1 MRASLFAECCMPLP
15 FRFWRCKRQ
24 GPFEVSGTPKD
35 RSGERWAYA
44 KVVEIFGADLRSLAT
59 FRIVLALLVLADLAN
74 RATDLSAHYTDAG
87 VMPRTVLVEQLLS
100 PWAFS
105 LHLMNGGRLFQ
116 ALLFGVAALAAFGML
131 VGYRTRL
138 MTFVVWVLLLS
149 IQVRNPLVNG
159 SESPMLRMLFFW
171 GMLLPL
177 GAYWSVDRAWSALPR
192 PSPRF
197 LSLATFGLFLQ
208 IAFVYWFTSALKSGP
223 EWRTD
228 YSALYYAL
236 SLDQLATPIGQ
247 LLLDFPSLLQVL
259 TFGTFVLEALGPL
272 LLFCPF
278 FTGPVRTGAAL
289 AFMSFHFG
297 IWLTMDIGIFP
308 WISAF
313 CMVCFFPTWFWDRA
327 SKLRSML
334 LRRVEL
340 ARRLQLL
347 TARLGN
353 AIVTFSKAILSFLM
367 DAGQLLFAGPALPGA
382 PLADHPGGRVPPLVT
397 GAMGTTETRHDEAL
411 AEEPEPAELRS
422 SLATNLLAFFFIFYV
437 LCWNLTTATAFT
449 LPERTVPLGTFLGLD
464 QRWGMFAPYPSKEDG
479 WYVIP
484 GELRDGQEV
493 DLMHITRDDYG
504 MHRVSY
510 EKPQDVAATYKNE
523 HWRKYL
529 ENIYNQDFAS
539 QRLYFGRYI
548 CRQWNAR
555 HTGADTLE
563 NFRIIYMLEMTLPD
577 YRQSKPEK
585 VDLWNHKC

>member
-1 MRASLFAECCMPLP
+1 
-15 FRFWRCKRQ
+15 
-24 GPFEVSGTPKD
+24 VSGTPKD
-35 RSGERWAYA
+35 WSVERWAYA

-74 RATDLSAHYTDAG
+74 RATDISAHYTDAG
-87 VMPRTVLVEQLLS
+87 IMPRTVLVEQLLS

-105 LHLMNGGRLFQ
+105 LNLMNGGRLFQ

-177 GAYWSVDRAWSALPR
+177 GAYWSVDRARSALPR

-208 IAFVYWFTSALKSGP
+208 IAFVYWFTAALKSGP

-228 YSALYYAL
+228 YTALYYAL
-236 SLDQLATPIGQ
+236 SLDQLATPIGH

-259 TFGTFVLEALGPL
+259 TFGTVVLEALGPL

-278 FTGPVRTGAAL
+278 FTGPVRTGGAL
-289 AFMSFHFG
+289 AFMSLHFG

-327 SKLRSML
+327 STLRSVL

-340 ARRLQLL
+340 ARRLQLA
-347 TARLGN
+347 TARLAS
-353 AIVTFSKAILSFLM
+353 AIVSFSKAVLSFLM
-367 DAGQLLFAGPALPGA
+367 DARQLLLAGPALHGD
-382 PLADHPGGRVPPLVT
+382 PLADHTAAPVPSPAA
-397 GAMGTTETRHDEAL
+397 GAIGTAETRHV
-411 AEEPEPAELRS
+411 EEPEPAELRS
-422 SLATNLLAFFFIFYV
+422 SLATNLLAFFFIFYI
-437 LCWNLTTATAFT
+437 LCWNLTTATSFT
-449 LPERTVPLGTFLGLD
+449 LPERIVPLGPFLGLD
-464 QRWGMFAPYPSKEDG
+464 QYWGMFAPSPSDEDG

-484 GELRDGQEV
+484 GELRDGQKV
-493 DLMHITRDDYG
+493 DLMPITRDDYS
-504 MHRVSY
+504 MHPITY
-510 EKPQDVAATYKNE
+510 EKPQDIPATYKNE

-529 ENIYNQDFAS
+529 ENIYNQDHAD
-539 QRLYFGRYI
+539 QRLYFGQYI
-548 CRQWNAR
+548 CRQWNAH

-563 NFRIIYMLEMTLPD
+563 TFRIIYMLELTLPD

-585 VDLWNHKC
+585 VDLWNHEC

>member
-1 MRASLFAECCMPLP
+1 
-15 FRFWRCKRQ
+15 
-24 GPFEVSGTPKD
+24 VSGTPKD
-35 RSGERWAYA
+35 WSGQRWAYA

-59 FRIVLALLVLADLAN
+59 FRIVLALLVLSDLAN

-87 VMPRTVLVEQLLS
+87 IMPRTVLVEQVLS

-105 LHLMNGGRLFQ
+105 LHLMNGRALFQ

-138 MTFVVWVLLLS
+138 MTFVVWVVLLS
-149 IQVRNPLVNG
+149 IQLRNPLLNG

-177 GAYWSVDRAWSALPR
+177 GAYWSVDRARSALPR

-197 LSLATFGLFLQ
+197 LSLATFGLFMQ
-208 IAFVYWFTSALKSGP
+208 IAFVYWFTAALKSGP

-228 YSALYYAL
+228 YTALYYAL
-236 SLDQLATPIGQ
+236 SLDQLATPIGH

-259 TFGTFVLEALGPL
+259 TFGTVLLEALGPL

-289 AFMSFHFG
+289 ALMSFHFG

-327 SKLRSML
+327 STLRSVL
-334 LRRVEL
+334 LRRFEF
-340 ARRLQLL
+340 ARRLQLE

-353 AIVTFSKAILSFLM
+353 AIVAFCKAVLSFLM
-367 DAGQLLFAGPALPGA
+367 DARQILFSSPALHGDSLTDHTAGP
-382 PLADHPGGRVPPLVT
+382 VPPL
-397 GAMGTTETRHDEAL
+397 AAETRHG
-411 AEEPEPAELRS
+411 EEPQRAELRS
-422 SLATNLLAFFFIFYV
+422 SLATNLLAFFFIFYI
-437 LCWNLTTATAFT
+437 LCWNLTTATSFS
-449 LPERTVPLGTFLGLD
+449 LPERTVSLGPFLGLD
-464 QRWGMFAPYPSKEDG
+464 QYWGMFAPSPSREDG

-484 GELRDGQEV
+484 GVLRDGQKV
-493 DLMHITRDDYG
+493 DLMPITRDDYG
-504 MHRVSY
+504 MHPVSY
-510 EKPQDVAATYKNE
+510 EKPQDIPATYKNE

-529 ENIYNQDFAS
+529 ENIYNQDHAD
-539 QRLYFGRYI
+539 QRLYFGQYI

-563 NFRIIYMLEMTLPD
+563 TFRIIYMLELTLPD
-577 YRQSKPEK
+577 HRQSKPEK

>member
-1 MRASLFAECCMPLP
+1 M
-15 FRFWRCKRQ
+15 
-24 GPFEVSGTPKD
+24 SGTPKD
-35 RSGERWAYA
+35 WPVQRWAYA

-59 FRIVLALLVLADLAN
+59 FRIVLALLVLSDLAN

-87 VMPRTVLVEQLLS
+87 IMPRTVLVEQVLS

-105 LHLMNGGRLFQ
+105 LDLMNGGRLFQ
-116 ALLFGVAALAAFGML
+116 ALLFGVAAFAAFGML

-149 IQVRNPLVNG
+149 IQLRNPLLNG
-159 SESPMLRMLFFW
+159 SESPLLRMLFFW

-177 GAYWSVDRAWSALPR
+177 GAYWSVDRARSGLPR

-197 LSLATFGLFLQ
+197 LSLATFGLFVQ
-208 IAFVYWFTSALKSGP
+208 IALVYWFTAALKSGP

-228 YSALYYAL
+228 YTALYYAL
-236 SLDQLATPIGQ
+236 SLDQLATPIGH

-259 TFGTFVLEALGPL
+259 TFGTFMLEALGPL

-289 AFMSFHFG
+289 AIMSLHFG

-327 SKLRSML
+327 STLHSVL
-334 LRRVEL
+334 LRRFEL
-340 ARRLQLL
+340 ARRLQLA
-347 TARLGN
+347 TAQLGN
-353 AIVTFSKAILSFLM
+353 AIAAFSKAVLSFLM
-367 DAGQLLFAGPALPGA
+367 DARQILFAGPALHGD
-382 PLADHPGGRVPPLVT
+382 PLADHTAGPVPPLAA
-397 GAMGTTETRHDEAL
+397 GAIGTAETRHVEAP

-422 SLATNLLAFFFIFYV
+422 SLATNLLAFFFIFYI
-437 LCWNLTTATAFT
+437 LCWNLTTATSFT
-449 LPERTVPLGTFLGLD
+449 LPERTVSLGPFLGLD
-464 QRWGMFAPYPSKEDG
+464 QYWGMFAPSPSNEDG

-484 GELRDGQEV
+484 GELRDGQKV
-493 DLMHITRDDYG
+493 DLMPITRDDYG
-504 MHRVSY
+504 IYPISY
-510 EKPQDVAATYKNE
+510 EKPQDIPATYKNE

-529 ENIYNQDFAS
+529 ENIYNQDHAD
-539 QRLYFGRYI
+539 QRLYFAQYI
-548 CRQWNAR
+548 CRQWNAH

-563 NFRIIYMLEMTLPD
+563 TFRIIYMLELTLPD

-585 VDLWNHKC
+585 VNLWNHEC

>member
-1 MRASLFAECCMPLP
+1 
-15 FRFWRCKRQ
+15 
-24 GPFEVSGTPKD
+24 VSGTPKD
-35 RSGERWAYA
+35 WSLHHWAYA
-44 KVVEIFGADLRSLAT
+44 KVLEIFGADLRSLAT
-59 FRIVLALLVLADLAN
+59 FRIVLALLVLSDLAI

-87 VMPRTVLVEQLLS
+87 IMPRTVLVEQVLS

-105 LHLMNGGRLFQ
+105 LDLMNGGGLFQ

-149 IQVRNPLVNG
+149 IQLRNPLING
-159 SESPMLRMLFFW
+159 SESPMLRMLCFW

-177 GAYWSVDRAWSALPR
+177 GAYWSVDRARSALPR

-197 LSLATFGLFLQ
+197 LSLATFGLFMQ
-208 IAFVYWFTSALKSGP
+208 IAFVYWFTAALKSGP

-228 YSALYYAL
+228 YTALYYAL
-236 SLDQLATPIGQ
+236 SLDQLATPIGH

-259 TFGTFVLEALGPL
+259 TFGTVMLEALGPL

-289 AFMSFHFG
+289 AFMSFHLG

-327 SKLRSML
+327 STLRSVL
-334 LRRVEL
+334 LRRFEL
-340 ARRLQLL
+340 ARRLQLG

-353 AIVTFSKAILSFLM
+353 AIFAFSKAVLSFLM
-367 DAGQLLFAGPALPGA
+367 DARQILFSGPALHGDQ
-382 PLADHPGGRVPPLVT
+382 LADHTAHQVLPLAA
-397 GAMGTTETRHDEAL
+397 GAKGIAETRHDEAP

-422 SLATNLLAFFFIFYV
+422 ALATNLLAFFFIFYI
-437 LCWNLTTATAFT
+437 LCWNLTTATSFT
-449 LPERTVPLGTFLGLD
+449 LPERAVPLGPFLGLD
-464 QRWGMFAPYPSKEDG
+464 QYWGMFAPSPSKEDG

-484 GELRDGQEV
+484 GELRDGQKV
-493 DLMHITRDDYG
+493 DLMPITRDDYSL
-504 MHRVSY
+504 HPISY
-510 EKPQDVAATYKNE
+510 EKPQDIPATYKNE

-529 ENIYNQDFAS
+529 ENIYNQDHAD
-539 QRLYFGRYI
+539 QRLYFGQYI
-548 CRQWNAR
+548 CRQWNAH

-563 NFRIIYMLEMTLPD
+563 TFRIIYMLEQTLPD

-585 VDLWNHKC
+585 VDLWNHEC

>member
-1 MRASLFAECCMPLP
+1 
-15 FRFWRCKRQ
+15 
-24 GPFEVSGTPKD
+24 VSGTSKD
-35 RSGERWAYA
+35 RSAQHWAYA

-59 FRIVLALLVLADLAN
+59 FRIVLALLVLSELAN

-87 VMPRTVLVEQLLS
+87 IMPRTVLVEQVLN

-149 IQVRNPLVNG
+149 IQLRNPLLNG
-159 SESPMLRMLFFW
+159 SESPMLRMLLFW

-177 GAYWSVDRAWSALPR
+177 GAFWSVDRARSALPR

-197 LSLATFGLFLQ
+197 LSLATFGLFMQ
-208 IAFVYWFTSALKSGP
+208 IAFVYWFTAALKSGP

-228 YSALYYAL
+228 YTALYYAL
-236 SLDQLATPIGQ
+236 SLDQLATPIGHM
-247 LLLDFPSLLQVL
+247 LLDFPTLLQVL

-289 AFMSFHFG
+289 AFMSLHFG

-327 SKLRSML
+327 STLRSVL
-334 LRRVEL
+334 LRRFEL
-340 ARRLQLL
+340 ARRLQLA
-347 TARLGN
+347 TERLAN
-353 AIVTFSKAILSFLM
+353 AIVAFSKAVLSFLM
-367 DAGQLLFAGPALPGA
+367 DAGQLLFASPSRHADPLTDHTAGQVL
-382 PLADHPGGRVPPLVT
+382 PLAA
-397 GAMGTTETRHDEAL
+397 GAQGTAGTHRDEAP
-411 AEEPEPAELRS
+411 AEEPEPAESRS
-422 SLATNLLAFFFIFYV
+422 SLATNLLAFFFIFYI
-437 LCWNLTTATAFT
+437 LCWNLTTATSFT
-449 LPERTVPLGTFLGLD
+449 LPERTVPLGPFLGLD
-464 QRWGMFAPYPSKEDG
+464 QYWGMFAPSPSKEDG

-484 GELRDGQEV
+484 GELRDGQKV
-493 DLMHITRDDYG
+493 DLMPITRDDYS
-504 MHRVSY
+504 MHPISY
-510 EKPQDVAATYKNE
+510 EKPQDIPATYKNE

-529 ENIYNQDFAS
+529 ENIYNQDHAD
-539 QRLYFGRYI
+539 QRLYFGQYI
-548 CRQWNAR
+548 CRQWNAH
-555 HTGADTLE
+555 HTGAHTLE
-563 NFRIIYMLEMTLPD
+563 TFRIIYMLELTLPD

-585 VDLWNHKC
+585 VDLWNHEC